1 MGPHGERDLS
11 VERSDMEDDK
21 KVTRLHKE
29 LKKHTD
35 RERKH
40 RDHDDRDPDSENNGE
55 ATTHRLSEKR
65 KSARKMEDSTLASY
79 DDKDASK
86 GELLITTVHAFVDCT
101 EPVSFN
107 ALNYF
112 LII

>member
-11 VERSDMEDDK
+11 VERPDMEDDK
-21 KVTRLHKE
+21 TVMRLHKE

-35 RERKH
+35 RDRKH
-40 RDHDDRDPDSENNGE
+40 RDHDDRDPGAENNGE
-55 ATTHRLSEKR
+55 ATMHRHSEKR

-86 GELLITTVHAFVDCT
+86 GELPVTTYHSAC
-101 EPVSFN
+101 
-107 ALNYF
+107 LC
-112 LII
+112 